1 MIEILLYPI
10 GILSRTLNS
19 CRIYECIFGRD
30 FVIHLIDWQSNSH
43 AMYDGCKVRVAPR
56 LYDPD
61 FLYDDPTHAALRL
74 GMPSFDY
81 ETNEIFG
88 EA

>member
-1 MIEILLYPI
+1 
-10 GILSRTLNS
+10 
-19 CRIYECIFGRD
+19 
-30 FVIHLIDWQSNSH
+30 
-43 AMYDGCKVRVAPR
+43 MYDGCKVRVAPR

-81 ETNEIFG
+81 ETKEIFG

>member
-1 MIEILLYPI
+1 
-10 GILSRTLNS
+10 
-19 CRIYECIFGRD
+19 
-30 FVIHLIDWQSNSH
+30 
-43 AMYDGCKVRVAPR
+43 MYDGCKARVAPR

-61 FLYDDPTHAALRL
+61 FLYDDPTLAALRL

-81 ETNEIFG
+81 ETKEIFG